1 MLRLYATIC
10 GVSEARVGEER
21 FTVRRTAPRASREE
35 RLQTLAAKWQQF
47 SAEYVAARGRND
59 QELMTNL
66 RGLLLLIK
74 REILRLGGTPPE
86 FPADENHLADL

>member
-1 MLRLYATIC
+1 
-10 GVSEARVGEER
+10 VSEARVGEER
-21 FTVRRTAPRASREE
+21 FAARRTAPRVSREE
-35 RLQTLAAKWQQF
+35 RLQTLTARWQQF
-47 SAEYVAARGRND
+47 AAEYVAARGRND

-74 REILRLGGTPPE
+74 REILRLGGTLPE

>member
-1 MLRLYATIC
+1 
-10 GVSEARVGEER
+10 VSEARVGDER
-21 FTVRRTAPRASREE
+21 FTARRTAPRASREQQ
-35 RLQTLAAKWQQF
+35 LQTLTARWEQF
-47 SAEYVAARGRND
+47 AAEYGAARKRND

-74 REILRLGGTPPE
+74 REILRLGGTPPA